1 MAELEIPELPGRPLL
16 EERVKN
22 YPKVQ
27 WLLDKYADKAYPI
40 VDKHDIEAV
49 LTELLDDID
58 RWKGAYHIMKINLN
72 NECDLHAADNERN
85 DSRNKELE
93 QIKFKYEF
101 GKRFG
106 QIYSFLFEL
115 DFWDIA
121 ELIGEE
127 FDKKISFKSKN
138 GCFVLNCKL
147 VGNDEIYKIKELSKT
162 DYFVECGFD
171 KIFSELE
178 KLEK

>member
-1 MAELEIPELPGRPLL
+1 MDKSTFYTLE
-16 EERVKN
+16 
-22 YPKVQ
+22 
-27 WLLDKYADKAYPI
+27 
-40 VDKHDIEAV
+40 DIEKDWSDTFTIAQAI
-49 LTELLDDID
+49 LERDDYI
-58 RWKGAYHIMKINLN
+58 
-72 NECDLHAADNERN
+72 
-85 DSRNKELE
+85 KELE

-101 GKRFG
+101 GKHYD
-106 QIYSFLFEL
+106 QIHSFLFEL
-115 DFWDIA
+115 NFWEIS

-147 VGNDEIYKIKELSKT
+147 VGNTEIYKIKRLTET

-171 KIFSELE
+171 TIFRELE

>member
-1 MAELEIPELPGRPLL
+1 M
-16 EERVKN
+16 
-22 YPKVQ
+22 
-27 WLLDKYADKAYPI
+27 DKPTFFTME
-40 VDKHDIEAV
+40 DIEKDWTDTFIISTA
-49 LTELLDDID
+49 I
-58 RWKGAYHIMKINLN
+58 R
-72 NECDLHAADNERN
+72 ER
-85 DSRNKELE
+85 DEYIKELE

-101 GKRFG
+101 GKHFD
-106 QIYSFLFEL
+106 QIHSFLFDL
-115 DFWDIA
+115 DFWEIT

-127 FDKKISFKSKN
+127 FNKNITLKSKN

-171 KIFSELE
+171 TIFSELE

>member
-16 EERVKN
+16 EGRVKN

-49 LTELLDDID
+49 LTELLDDMD
-58 RWKGAYHIMKINLN
+58 RWKGAYKTMKINFN
-72 NECDLHAADNERN
+72 NECDSHAADNERN
-85 DSRNKELE
+85 ENHIKELE
-93 QIKFKYEF
+93 QIKIKYEF
-101 GKRFG
+101 GKHFD
-106 QIYSFLFEL
+106 QIHSFLFEL
-115 DFWDIA
+115 DFWEIT

-127 FDKKISFKSKN
+127 FDRNFSFKSKN

-171 KIFSELE
+171 TIFSELE

>member
-1 MAELEIPELPGRPLL
+1 MDKPTFFTMEDIAKDWSDTFIISTAIR
-16 EERVKN
+16 ERDE
-22 YPKVQ
+22 Y
-27 WLLDKYADKAYPI
+27 I
-40 VDKHDIEAV
+40 
-49 LTELLDDID
+49 
-58 RWKGAYHIMKINLN
+58 
-72 NECDLHAADNERN
+72 
-85 DSRNKELE
+85 KELE

-101 GKRFG
+101 GKHFD
-106 QIYSFLFEL
+106 QIHSFLFEL
-115 DFWDIA
+115 DFWEIT

-147 VGNDEIYKIKELSKT
+147 AGNNEIYKIQRLSET